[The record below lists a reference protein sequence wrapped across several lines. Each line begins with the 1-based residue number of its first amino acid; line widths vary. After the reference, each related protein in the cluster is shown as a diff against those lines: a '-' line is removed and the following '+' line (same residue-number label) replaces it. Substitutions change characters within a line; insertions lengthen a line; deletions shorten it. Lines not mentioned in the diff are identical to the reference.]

1 MTYLFLFLEFFKTGL
16 FAIGGGLATI
26 PFLMQMTYK
35 YEWFTQAQLADMI
48 AIAESTPGP
57 IGVNVATFAGFQAG
71 GVLGALTSTF
81 GLVLPSY
88 IVICIIFKILQKFRE
103 APLTNNLF
111 YGIRPTVAGLII
123 SACASLFNI
132 CMINQSYTGIYDFFN
147 LKALALFG
155 IFTFLVLKFK
165 KLNPILI
172 IVLGAIAGIIL
183 KMA

>member
-1 MTYLFLFLEFFKTGL
+1 MTYLLLFLEFFKTGL

-35 YEWFTQAQLADMI
+35 YDWFTQAQLTDMI

-57 IGVNVATFAGFQAG
+57 IGVNVATFAGFQAAG
-71 GVLGALTSTF
+71 LPGAFCSTF

-88 IVICIIFKILQKFRE
+88 IVICIIFRILQKFRE

-123 SACASLFNI
+123 SACASLFSI
-132 CMINQSYTGIYDFFN
+132 CVVNPAFTGIADFFN
-147 LKALALFG
+147 LKALALFAV
-155 IFTFLVLKFK
+155 FTFFVLKFK

-172 IVLGAIAGIIL
+172 IFIGAIAGIIF

>member
-1 MTYLFLFLEFFKTGL
+1 MTYLLLFAEFFKTGL

-35 YEWFTQAQLADMI
+35 YDWFTQAQLTDMI

-57 IGVNVATFAGFQAG
+57 IGVNVATFAGVQAAGIPG
-71 GVLGALTSTF
+71 GLCSTF

-88 IVICIIFKILQKFRE
+88 IVICIIFKVLQKFRE
-103 APLTNNLF
+103 APLTNNIF

-132 CMINQSYTGIYDFFN
+132 CIINQAYTGIADFFN
-147 LKALALFG
+147 LKALALFAV
-155 IFTFLVLKFK
+155 FTAAVLKFK
-165 KLNPILI
+165 KLNPILVI
-172 IVLGAIAGIIL
+172 ALGALLGIIF

>member
-1 MTYLFLFLEFFKTGL
+1 MTYLLLFLEFFKTGL

-35 YEWFTQAQLADMI
+35 YDWFTQAQLTDMI

-57 IGVNVATFAGFQAG
+57 IGVNVATFAGFQAAG
-71 GVLGALTSTF
+71 LPGAFYSTF
-81 GLVLPSY
+81 GLILPSY
-88 IVICIIFKILQKFRE
+88 IVICIIFRILQKFRE

-123 SACASLFNI
+123 SACASLFSI
-132 CMINQSYTGIYDFFN
+132 CVVNPAFTGIADFFN
-147 LKALALFG
+147 LKALALFAV
-155 IFTFLVLKFK
+155 FTFFVLKFK

-172 IVLGAIAGIIL
+172 IFIGAIAGIIF

>member
-1 MTYLFLFLEFFKTGL
+1 MTYLLLFAEFFKTGL

-26 PFLMQMTYK
+26 PFLMQMTYN
-35 YEWFTQAQLADMI
+35 YTWFTQAQLTDMI

-57 IGVNVATFAGFQAG
+57 IGVNVATFAGYQAG
-71 GVLGALTSTF
+71 GLFGAFCATF

-88 IVICIIFKILQKFRE
+88 IVICIIFNVLRKFRE

-132 CMINQSYTGIYDFFN
+132 CIVNPAYTGIADFFN
-147 LKALALFG
+147 LKALALFAV
-155 IFTFLVLKFK
+155 FTVAVLKFK
-165 KLNPILI
+165 KLNPILV
-172 IVLGAIAGIIL
+172 IVIGAIAGIVL
-183 KMA
+183 QMA